1 MTWPYAV
8 ARVALTQILPPSRWS
23 MRAGTVRARRACGLL
38 ELIEA
43 ARIYYS
49 TKLPSVAR
57 AISVGSTG
65 SGERAEFAQDAREG
79 LYLVLGKCGEA
90 ELELGEASQDRV

>member
-1 MTWPYAV
+1 MAV
-8 ARVALTQILPPSRWS
+8 RRGEGGVDPDLASLALVDAGWHCQGSPGMRTPRVDRSRENLLFDQIAERCSRHLGRES
-23 MRAGTVRARRACGLL
+23 
-38 ELIEA
+38 
-43 ARIYYS
+43 
-49 TKLPSVAR
+49 
-57 AISVGSTG
+57 G